1 MDKRFLAIIGVI
13 VLVFVGILAFGNHN
27 NTNDGNSSSNSGKPT
42 NHVAGDLSSKVT
54 MVEYGDYE
62 CPVCESYF
70 STVQQ
75 VEQQYASKVK
85 FQFRNLPLSQIHPNA
100 FAGARAAEAADM
112 QGKFWQMHDLLYNP
126 QNWQEWSTSSNPD
139 PYFWVYAQQLGL
151 KVNKFKTDFASAAAN
166 NRIQADLTAF
176 GKTGQQEATPTFFI
190 NGKYVPNSELI
201 DAQQQA
207 PSPAAFGKVLDNALK
222 SAGQSS

>member
-13 VLVFVGILAFGNHN
+13 VVVFVGILAFGNHN
-27 NTNDGNSSSNSGKPT
+27 NSNGGSSSSNSTPT
-42 NHVAGDLSSKVT
+42 NHVEGDLTSKVT
-54 MVEYGDYE
+54 LVEYGDYE

-75 VEQQYASKVK
+75 VQQQYASKIK

-112 QGKFWQMHDLLYNP
+112 QGKFWQMHDTLYNP
-126 QNWQEWSTSSNPD
+126 QNWQEWSVSSNPE
-139 PYFWVYAQQLGL
+139 PYFWAYAKELGL
-151 KVNKFKTDFASAAAN
+151 NVNKFKSDFASEAAN

-190 NGKYVPNSELI
+190 NGKYVDNPKLI
-201 DAQQQA
+201 DPTTQE
-207 PSPAAFGKVLDNALK
+207 PSVAAFAKVLDAALK
-222 SAGQSS
+222 SSGQSS